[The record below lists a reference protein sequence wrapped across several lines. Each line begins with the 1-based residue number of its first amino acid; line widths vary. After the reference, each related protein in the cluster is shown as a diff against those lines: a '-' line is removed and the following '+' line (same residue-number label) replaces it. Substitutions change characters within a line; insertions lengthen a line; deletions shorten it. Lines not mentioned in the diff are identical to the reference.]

1 MKNIRGVSN
10 QFYVGATNLL
20 NLILLSFLYLS
31 IFYSKTRWLLLFI
44 SVWST
49 RIFPQNLYTQ
59 NFKAWIPWL
68 FNCLNTFP
76 ISPLHFIHCKFNLFN
91 EHRNKTHLLSSDKT
105 VLQLRSAMFSFFVPH
120 PAPWHIFH
128 LYVVHMSVAFSF
140 HFHSLLTAAAIINF
154 CAAAAMAPCVCY

>member
-105 VLQLRSAMFSFFVPH
+105 VLQLRSAMFFFLFCTPLR
-120 PAPWHIFH
+120 PLA
-128 LYVVHMSVAFSF
+128 YFSF
-140 HFHSLLTAAAIINF
+140 KCGPHVSSIFLPFPQPVDSSSN
-154 CAAAAMAPCVCY
+154 Y